1 MFNFKQFAVEDD
13 ASSQKVGNDA
23 VLLGAW
29 ARSLECESP
38 MRILD
43 IGTGCGV
50 VALMM
55 AQQYPLAQV
64 YGLDLDEPSIA
75 EARGNFDRSPWRER
89 LHLIHCPLQE
99 YQCEEKYQLIVS
111 NPPFFT
117 NSLKGPNKQR
127 NTARHTDSLPFDD
140 LLKHAAQLLTEDG
153 TFCVMLPNLDADNV
167 VRKARLHYNLNLQ
180 RRWDIRTRTDLPV
193 KRSLLAFTF
202 KYAIPYEPEI
212 RELVLRE
219 ADNSNT
225 ADHIALTQD
234 YYL

>member
-1 MFNFKQFAVEDD
+1 MFQFKQFSVADD
-13 ASSQKVGNDA
+13 NSSQKVGNDA

-29 ARSLECESP
+29 ARSLHNGNP
-38 MRILD
+38 ARILD

-55 AQQYPLAQV
+55 AQQYPVAQV
-64 YGLDLDEPSIA
+64 EGLDLDQPSID
-75 EARGNFDRSPWRER
+75 EARVNFAASPWGER
-89 LHLIHCPLQE
+89 LSLIHCPLQE
-99 YQCEEKYQLIVS
+99 YQTERRYQLIVS

-127 NTARHTDSLPFDD
+127 NTARHTDTLPFAD
-140 LLKHAAQLLTEDG
+140 LLEHASRLLSEDG

-167 VRKARLHYNLNLQ
+167 VRKARLHYNLNLH
-180 RRWDIRTRTDLPV
+180 RRLDIRTRVDLPI

-202 KYAIPYEPEI
+202 RVPEEPE
-212 RELVLRE
+212 RGELVLRE
-219 ADNSNT
+219 ADNTNSVPHRQLT
-225 ADHIALTQD
+225 AE